1 LVGVAISTVTE
12 ESFFTFL
19 ASLYL
24 HFALVDTI
32 NNSAQSIAKN
42 YGFKQGHC
50 RITDCPIPDRQ
61 PLQLSL
67 NFFYALLDAVW
78 VVLVCAK
85 DRGRDSC
92 PCL

>member
-1 LVGVAISTVTE
+1 VTE

-24 HFALVDTI
+24 HFALVDTT

-50 RITDCPIPDRQ
+50 RMKGCPIPDRQ

-67 NFFYALLDAVW
+67 NFFYVLLDAVGM
-78 VVLVCAK
+78 VLVGDK
-85 DRGRDSC
+85 DRGRDRC